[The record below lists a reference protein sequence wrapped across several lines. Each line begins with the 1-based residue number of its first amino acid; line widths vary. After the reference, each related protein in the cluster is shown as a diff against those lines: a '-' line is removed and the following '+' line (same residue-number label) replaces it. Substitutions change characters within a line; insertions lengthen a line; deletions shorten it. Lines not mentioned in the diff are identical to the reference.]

1 MRRLVPLLFTR
12 MNPMA
17 EMKTHDPSPMIPSVI
32 VVDPRFDA
40 YGALAAEAREGRLNL
55 HLRSSG
61 SDALRIARRRPVD
74 AWLVAEELDDM
85 SGHDFVDLLNSL
97 DVDWGTG
104 AVAMV
109 DATDGVEAA
118 SLDVD
123 AILQQPIS
131 LEDLAKLLVLP
142 ADQRPQALSLP
153 NVKRGLVSL
162 PVGIG
167 AAAIAMAVL
176 MMG

>member
-1 MRRLVPLLFTR
+1 MNETTR
-12 MNPMA
+12 FSL
-17 EMKTHDPSPMIPSVI
+17 KSPIPSVI

-40 YGALAAEAREGRLNL
+40 YGALATEAREGRLHL

-61 SDALRIARRRPVD
+61 SEALRIARRRPVD

-85 SGHDFVDLLNSL
+85 SGHDFVGLLNSL
-97 DVDWGTG
+97 DADGGTG

-109 DATDGVEAA
+109 DSCDAGAAA

-123 AILQQPIS
+123 AIFQQPIS
-131 LEDLAKLLVLP
+131 LEDLSRLLTLP
-142 ADQRPQALSLP
+142 AEQRPEAVSLP
-153 NVKRGLVSL
+153 IGRRGLVSL

-167 AAAIAMAVL
+167 AAVIAMAVL